1 VADGLAQQ
9 SLMSPGTRAEMRGG
23 DYHFDAEFTPIE
35 VFKRFFGTN
44 NPFEALNGRI
54 SMQPPPHPTG

>member
-1 VADGLAQQ
+1 
-9 SLMSPGTRAEMRGG
+9 MKGG
-23 DYHFDAEFTPIE
+23 DYHFDAELTPIE

-54 SMQPPPHPTG
+54 SVLLHSAC